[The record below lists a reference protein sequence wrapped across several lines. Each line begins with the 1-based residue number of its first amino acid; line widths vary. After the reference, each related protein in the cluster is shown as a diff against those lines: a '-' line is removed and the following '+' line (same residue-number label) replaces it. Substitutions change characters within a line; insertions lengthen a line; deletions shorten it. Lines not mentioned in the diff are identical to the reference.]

1 MSTQTQAEV
10 VADMESGEKRENHW
24 QRRHILSLLGA
35 VPLFASQTALAK
47 AMLAEELPPRPVNG
61 VEVLDTSQLR
71 SGMKGYGLTVVR
83 GTKVERFGIEIIGV
97 LKKAMPQ
104 QDLILIR
111 CTGLEFDH
119 SGVVAGMSGSPIF
132 VQHPQLGERLIGA
145 LSYGFPFNKDPVAG
159 VTSIVDMLP
168 ELDRKLGPIP
178 LNQQITAQST
188 AIPVP
193 GHGDML
199 PVALPMTVSGVH
211 PDVLNAMRPQWAEL
225 GFPHLTMAAGTGGAG
240 DGKAAAKLEAGGS
253 ISVFLAR
260 GDISMA
266 AIGTVTWVRG
276 DRFIAFGHPFKGL
289 GQLHL
294 PIGSADVQWILASSQ
309 SSFKMANAFGDI
321 GVLDQDRQPAIAGR
335 IGPKAAMVPID
346 ITLMN
351 RDRGQTSQW
360 HAEATDQPTFFPLV
374 VGMALGTA
382 VRVSEPIAEN
392 AAVTMTVRFDLPDGH
407 APIEIT
413 ETMTGLQ
420 GSASLSDVS
429 SLVQNAAKSIVFNGF
444 ERLRV
449 TRVSATLSLADD
461 RNIAF
466 LDSARTQSEEVDAE
480 TPVAIQVTLQLA
492 NVGPKRITLT
502 LPPLPRELMGQTL
515 TVQIGAEKSMAP
527 EMPEPANIRDY
538 LNALRRQIP
547 RSRLA
552 AVVNLPEPT
561 VLLRG
566 VRLTQLPVGVRDELA
581 GHTVTYRAGKE
592 TLRAHVDTPWTLNG
606 SISLK
611 LRVRQTP

>member
-1 MSTQTQAEV
+1 MDLGQ
-10 VADMESGEKRENHW
+10 KRENQW
-24 QRRHILSLLGA
+24 QRRHFLSLLGA
-35 VPLFASQTALAK
+35 VPLLASRSALAK
-47 AMLAEELPPRPVNG
+47 TLDASHAQTGGVDVLAAADL
-61 VEVLDTSQLR
+61 QA
-71 SGMKGYGLTVVR
+71 GMKGYGLTVVR
-83 GTKVERFGIEIIGV
+83 GTKVERFDIEVIGV
-97 LKKAMPQ
+97 LQTAMPQ

-111 CTGLEFDH
+111 CAGLGLEH

-159 VTSIVDMLP
+159 VTSILDMLP
-168 ELDRKLGPIP
+168 ELDRKLGPVP
-178 LNQQITAQST
+178 VNQHIAQLEAPPVS
-188 AIPVP
+188 VP
-193 GHGDML
+193 GQGEML
-199 PVALPMTVSGVH
+199 PVALPLTVAGVH
-211 PDVLNAMRPQWAEL
+211 PDVLAAMRPQWAAL
-225 GFPHLTMAAGTGGAG
+225 GFPHLNAAAGTGGAAT
-240 DGKAAAKLEAGGS
+240 GKAPAKLEAGGS
-253 ISVFLAR
+253 ISVILAR

-294 PIGSADVQWILASSQ
+294 PVGSADVQWILASEQ
-309 SSFKMANAFGDI
+309 SSFKMANAFGDV
-321 GVLDQDRQPAIAGR
+321 GVLDQDRQTAIAGR

-346 ITLMN
+346 VALTN
-351 RDRGQTSQW
+351 RDRQQTTQW
-360 HAEATDQPTFFPLV
+360 HVEATDQPSFFPLV

-392 AAVTMTVRFDLPDGH
+392 AAVTMTVRFDLPGGH
-407 APIEIT
+407 APVEFS

-420 GSASLSDVS
+420 GSASLQDVA
-429 SLVQNAAKSIVFNGF
+429 SLAQNAAKAIVFNGF

-449 TRVSATLSLADD
+449 ERVAATLTLADD

-480 TPVAIQVTLQLA
+480 TPVVIHVTLQLA
-492 NVGPKRITLT
+492 NVGAQQVTLT
-502 LPPLPRELMGQTL
+502 LPPLPRDLIGQSV
-515 TVQIGAEKSMAP
+515 TVQIGSEKSMAP
-527 EMPEPANIRDY
+527 ELPEPANIHDY

-547 RSRLA
+547 RNRLA
-552 AVVNLPEPT
+552 AVLNLPEPT

-566 VRLTQLPVGVRDELA
+566 VRLTALPVGVRDELA
-581 GHTVTYRAGKE
+581 GHTATYHAGKE

-606 SISLK
+606 TLSLK
-611 LRVRQTP
+611 LHVRQNP

>member
-1 MSTQTQAEV
+1 
-10 VADMESGEKRENHW
+10 MESGEKREKHW
-24 QRRHILSLLGA
+24 QRRNFLSLLGA
-35 VPLFASQTALAK
+35 VPLFASRTALAE
-47 AMLAEELPPRPVNG
+47 ALVSQPVSHTPIG
-61 VEVLDTSQLR
+61 AVDVLTTAQVQT
-71 SGMKGYGLTVVR
+71 GMKGYGLTVIK
-83 GTKVERFGIEIIGV
+83 GTKVERFEVEVVGV
-97 LKKAMPQ
+97 LKNAMPQ

-111 CTGLEFDH
+111 CAGLGLEH
-119 SGVVAGMSGSPIF
+119 AGVVAGMSGSPIF
-132 VQHPQLGERLIGA
+132 LQHPQLGERLVGA

-178 LNQQITAQST
+178 LNQRITLASAQ
-188 AIPVP
+188 AVAVP
-193 GHGDML
+193 GQGDML
-199 PVALPMTVSGVH
+199 PVALPLTVAGVH
-211 PDVLNAMRPQWAEL
+211 PDVLAAMRPQWAEL
-225 GFPHLTMAAGTGGAG
+225 GFSHINAAAGSGNGAANVG
-240 DGKAAAKLEAGGS
+240 SPAKLEPGGS

-276 DRFIAFGHPFKGL
+276 DRFIAFGHPFNGL

-294 PIGSADVQWILASSQ
+294 PVGSADVQWILASQQ

-321 GVLDQDRQPAIAGR
+321 GVLDQDRQPAVAGR
-335 IGPKAAMVPID
+335 IGPKAQMVPID
-346 ITLMN
+346 VVLTN
-351 RDRGQTSQW
+351 RDRGQDTKW
-360 HAEATDQPTFFPLV
+360 HVESTDQPSFFPLV

-392 AAVTMTVRFDLPDGH
+392 AAVTMSVRFDLPNGH
-407 APIEIT
+407 APVEFS

-429 SLVQNAAKSIVFNGF
+429 SLVQNAAKAIVFNGF

-449 TRVSATLSLADD
+449 ERVSASLSLADD

-466 LDSARTQSEEVDAE
+466 LESARTQSEEVDAE
-480 TPVAIQVTLQLA
+480 VPIAIQVTMQLA
-492 NVGPKRITLT
+492 NVGPKQVTLT
-502 LPPLPRELMGQTL
+502 LPPLPRDLMGQSV
-515 TVQIGAEKSMAP
+515 TVQIGGEKAMAP
-527 EMPEPANIRDY
+527 ELPEPANIHDY

-547 RSRLA
+547 RNRLA
-552 AVVNLPEPT
+552 AVLNLPEPT

-566 VRLTQLPVGVRDELA
+566 VRLTQLPVGVRDELS
-581 GHTVTYRAGKE
+581 GHTATYRTGKD
-592 TLRAHVDTPWTLNG
+592 TLRTHVDTPWTLNG
-606 SISLK
+606 TLSLK

>member
-1 MSTQTQAEV
+1 MDTV
-10 VADMESGEKRENHW
+10 GKRENHW
-24 QRRHILSLLGA
+24 QRRHFLTLLGA
-35 VPLFASQTALAK
+35 VPLLASRSALATALNDSQVAR
-47 AMLAEELPPRPVNG
+47 AQNGSVETLSTAEIQG
-61 VEVLDTSQLR
+61 
-71 SGMKGYGLTVVR
+71 GMKGYGLTVVK
-83 GTKVERFGIEIIGV
+83 GTKVERFDIEVIGV

-111 CTGLEFDH
+111 CAGLGLEH

-132 VQHPQLGERLIGA
+132 VNHPQLGERLIGA

-159 VTSIVDMLP
+159 VTSILDMLP
-168 ELDRKLGPIP
+168 EFDRKLGPIP
-178 LNQQITAQST
+178 VNQQITAMNAPAVT
-188 AIPVP
+188 IP
-193 GHGDML
+193 GQGDML
-199 PVALPMTVSGVH
+199 PVALPLTVAGVH
-211 PDVLNAMRPQWAEL
+211 PDVLAAMRPQWAEL
-225 GFPHLTMAAGTGGAG
+225 GFAHINAAAGSGGSTT
-240 DGKAAAKLEAGGS
+240 DSKQVAKLEPGGS
-253 ISVFLAR
+253 ISVCLAR

-294 PIGSADVQWILASSQ
+294 PVGSADVQWILASQQ
-309 SSFKMANAFGDI
+309 SSFKMANAFGDV
-321 GVLDQDRQPAIAGR
+321 GVLDQDRQPAVAGR
-335 IGPKAAMVPID
+335 IGPKAQMVPID
-346 ITLMN
+346 IALTN
-351 RDRGQTSQW
+351 RDRGQKSVW
-360 HAEATDQPTFFPLV
+360 HVEATDQPSFFPMVLA
-374 VGMALGTA
+374 MAMGTA

-407 APIEIT
+407 APVEFS

-429 SLVQNAAKSIVFNGF
+429 TLAQNAAKAIVFNGF

-449 TRVSATLSLADD
+449 ERVAATLSLADD

-480 TPVAIQVTLQLA
+480 TPVTIQVTLQLA
-492 NVGPKRITLT
+492 NVGPKRVTLT
-502 LPPLPRELMGQTL
+502 LPPLPRELMGQTV
-515 TVQIGAEKSMAP
+515 TVQIGSEKAMAP
-527 EMPEPANIRDY
+527 ELAEPANIHDY

-547 RSRLA
+547 RNRLA
-552 AVVNLPEPT
+552 AVLNLPEPT

-566 VRLTQLPVGVRDELA
+566 VRLTQLPLGVRDELA
-581 GHTVTYRAGKE
+581 GHTATYRAGKE
-592 TLRAHVDTPWTLNG
+592 TLRTHVDTPWTLNG
-606 SISLK
+606 TLSLK